1 MEARQPVAVVV
12 ARNNGPVVNST
23 GLLNAAARMRST
35 NNTDTDGRLGHYILQ
50 GDDEKTMRILAS
62 SHVVMMRLLGAILL
76 YVLL

>member
-1 MEARQPVAVVV
+1 MMEARQPVAVVV

-50 GDDEKTMRILAS
+50 GDDCHTPVSLLDTPHAS
-62 SHVVMMRLLGAILL
+62 CM
-76 YVLL
+76 